1 MRVQFTFLSYGTSY
15 ILSTQNLDIIEVNV
29 ICSKVGKLNSKAFKK
44 EDEESSKTYQK
55 KNQFPESISR
65 TNFPLKKYVWS
76 FFRTCLPLLLK
87 I

>member
-44 EDEESSKTYQK
+44 KMK
-55 KNQFPESISR
+55 KVPRLTKRKINFQNQFLELISH
-65 TNFPLKKYVWS
+65 
-76 FFRTCLPLLLK
+76 
-87 I
+87 